1 MKWPQ
6 LVSCLELQCSQSK
19 IKLSGEC
26 LKCRVFVLSVKGPL
40 ALDTTSAY
48 CRAEITLKMIGLQG
62 EAISPCASNEVPEAS
77 RADHRNNFALEDF
90 EGRRHSETTCDGS
103 C

>member
-1 MKWPQ
+1 M
-6 LVSCLELQCSQSK
+6 
-19 IKLSGEC
+19 
-26 LKCRVFVLSVKGPL
+26 LSVKGPL

-77 RADHRNNFALEDF
+77 RVDHRNNFALEDF
-90 EGRRHSETTCDGS
+90 EGRRHSETACDGS